1 MSAAGPMMEEGGA
14 RGGAAGALRAAGGA
28 AGVAARE
35 VPGGGKASR
44 YLERAEGLLAGG
56 SLGSPRVA
64 GGTERAEVR
73 ATCRS
78 ASGDGTYDVEVRLGG
93 EEGVSWGCTCPLL
106 EKDPVCK
113 HVLAL
118 LLFCERHTDNLSGKE
133 ADEALGTTSVAATRA
148 SALGVADW
156 TQDLIDVFIGKRG
169 ACSSASP
176 VRTEGATAAAQNRKE
191 DNEGTEN
198 GMAQGAPAAP
208 TPGLGGVGSA
218 SPNARQP
225 SPTVGADSSDAGTG
239 QKAEVQGST
248 PEAPP
253 TKKAKVSAKARLAA
267 LGF

>member
-1 MSAAGPMMEEGGA
+1 MEVA

-64 GGTERAEVR
+64 GGAERAVVR

-78 ASGDGTYDVEVRLGG
+78 ASGGDGTYDVEVRLGG
-93 EEGVSWGCTCPLL
+93 AEGVAWSCTCPLL

-118 LLFCERHTDNLSGKE
+118 LLFCEGHTDEFSGKE
-133 ADEALGTTSVAATRA
+133 AEEAPGTTSAAATRA
-148 SALGVADW
+148 SALAVGVADW
-156 TQDLIDVFIGKRG
+156 TQDLIDAFIGKRG

-176 VRTEGATAAAQNRKE
+176 VRAEGVTAAARNRE
-191 DNEGTEN
+191 EGIEGTRN
-198 GMAQGAPAAP
+198 GIIQRPPAAP
-208 TPGLGGVGSA
+208 VPGLGGAGSA
-218 SPNARQP
+218 SPHAGQP
-225 SPTVGADSSDAGTG
+225 SPTAGADSPDAGTG
-239 QKAEVQGST
+239 QKAEVRGNT
-248 PEAPP
+248 LEAPP
-253 TKKAKVSAKARLAA
+253 AKKAKVSAKARLAA